1 MKKAI
6 LYLLLV
12 AAVVLAIGWAANR
25 LAPPKWE
32 APKITYVAGPAE
44 VVRP

>member
-6 LYLLLV
+6 AWLMLI
-12 AAVVLAIGWAANR
+12 AAVVLAMAWTANR

-32 APKITYVAGPAE
+32 SPKITYVAGPAE
-44 VVRP
+44 VMQP